1 MYKVLGFGL
10 LVVFGLL
17 ILPTFAPV
25 AADQDVCQK
34 CADGSTPRIDF
45 ECQRRKILDPN
56 AACSVCLCT
65 GDSNSSTGDAFDL
78 NFFGIKLRLRS
89 DAALGQLFYL
99 GFSAFLGVVAF
110 VVVGLG
116 LYGAVKRSR
125 AETEDDI
132 AAAQKIIT
140 NAVVGFIMIIL
151 SLLIVQLVAS
161 FLGLGS
167 INEIATLPDLIS
179 E

>member
-1 MYKVLGFGL
+1 MKKVLLISLFLIGGL
-10 LVVFGLL
+10 LL
-17 ILPTFAPV
+17 IPTQSRVSA
-25 AADQDVCQK
+25 QDVCTK
-34 CADGSTPRIDF
+34 CPGGGEPRIDF
-45 ECQRRKILDPN
+45 ECQRRKILDPK
-56 AACSVCLCT
+56 AGCDVCLCT
-65 GDSNSSTGDAFDL
+65 GESNASTGDAFDL

-89 DAALGQLFYL
+89 DAALAQILYL
-99 GFSAFLGVVAF
+99 GFSVFLGVVAF

-116 LYGAVKRSR
+116 IYGSVKRSR
-125 AETEDDI
+125 SETDDDI

-140 NAVVGFIMIIL
+140 NAVVGFIIIVI
-151 SLLIVQLVAS
+151 SLLVVQLVAS